1 MSEEL
6 VQQVNDLKCENENL
20 KVENANLK
28 NQMAQ
33 NQAGVH
39 GLLAQLDAHK
49 QKINED
55 SQISL
60 NVRTNCILLQKS
72 NKEIAEANEALK
84 KRVCE
89 LEAAK

>member
-6 VQQVNDLKCENENL
+6 EQKINDLIAENQNLKNEN
-20 KVENANLK
+20 NSLK
-28 NQMAQ
+28 NQMTQ
-33 NQAGVH
+33 NQSGIH

-55 SQISL
+55 SQVSL
-60 NVRTNCILLQKS
+60 NIRTNCILLGKS
-72 NKEIAEANEALK
+72 NKELVDANEVLK

-89 LEAAK
+89 LEAKS

>member
-6 VQQVNDLKCENENL
+6 EKQVSDLNAQLVELRNTNVNL
-20 KVENANLK
+20 Q
-28 NQMAQ
+28 NQMNQ
-33 NQAGVH
+33 NQVGIH

-55 SQISL
+55 SQISINL
-60 NVRTNCILLQKS
+60 RTNCLLLDKS
-72 NKEIAEANEALK
+72 NKELIAANDVLK
-84 KRVCE
+84 NRVCE